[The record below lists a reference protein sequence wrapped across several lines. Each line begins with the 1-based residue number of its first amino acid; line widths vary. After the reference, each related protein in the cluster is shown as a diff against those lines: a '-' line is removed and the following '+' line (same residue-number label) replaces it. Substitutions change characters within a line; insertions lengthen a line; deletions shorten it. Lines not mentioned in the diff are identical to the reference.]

1 MALNKKNTNNTC
13 TSVLLLLSLVIFS
26 QFLASHGRPL
36 PTGSYITTA
45 AAVHGRNLLSH
56 GSGSV
61 PKGML
66 EGTVSPSSEIHGDN
80 GSMVGADDVR
90 PSNPGHSPGI
100 GHAFINEKGTG
111 RKL

>member
-1 MALNKKNTNNTC
+1 MALNKNTNTG
-13 TSVLLLLSLVIFS
+13 TSALLLLSLVIFS
-26 QFLASHGRPL
+26 HLFLASQGRPL
-36 PTGSYITTA
+36 PTGSYIT
-45 AAVHGRNLLSH
+45 AAVHGRSLLSH

-100 GHAFINEKGTG
+100 GHAFINENGTG